1 MQQLSGFSSS
11 VFPISLSSQ
20 IEMRYDVCLFDQ
32 GDVVSFEN
40 DDDDAQEE
48 VGVEYDDGD
57 GEGPR
62 PLFIICLLL
71 LLLWRE

>member
-1 MQQLSGFSSS
+1 
-11 VFPISLSSQ
+11 
-20 IEMRYDVCLFDQ
+20 MRYDICLFDQ

-62 PLFIICLLL
+62 PLFIMCLPPSPPLARVTL
-71 LLLWRE
+71 DLTGSSLSLKSQSHKR